1 MMCLDKRKILE
12 VLNQFRF
19 RNDKAIN
26 INYIAANPIIIKFI
40 FMILQ
45 IIFN

>member
-1 MMCLDKRKILE
+1 MRCLDKRKLLE
-12 VLNQFRF
+12 VLNQF